1 MIFKTKEITLNEIV
15 IDKLEFLIP
24 VYQRPYVWDK
34 IEIIKLLEDLELNFK
49 NNTEKK
55 IDTNYFVGN
64 TYVIKSPNP
73 KSENIFEVIDGQ
85 QRFTTFW
92 LISFCFKKIGINS
105 DLTSYLEIVYD
116 KSRKDIRFDFDIR
129 KEVYEYLKGLLDG
142 SSDRRFQDV
151 SNLEFL
157 KNIAAGI
164 ETIEGF
170 LKAIENEINLH
181 EFGNYI
187 FKKVK
192 FIFNEAPEN
201 TDLNALFVALGTSG
215 IQLQQSDILK
225 ARLLDKITD
234 KNQRIKYAKIWEAC
248 ENMYNYFESN
258 VKISF
263 PYDTS
268 TIMKNDFSEFNE
280 SIFSKN
286 NDNDIFENKRNLTID
301 EILKFEDDIITINT
315 TEGEQNSA
323 CRSIISFNVLLLH
336 TFRIFKKQNG
346 FTEDVESMDSKK
358 LLEII
363 QPNKIE
369 NVEEFFLL
377 LWRVRYLFDK
387 YVVKWRNEEGEEISN
402 ENEKLLLTSIYESE
416 KDGKKRYSRQ
426 NNENS
431 EMQMLQSVL
440 YYTGIFAQQ
449 YWLTPFIY
457 FLLKPENLN
466 NDDLILKELE
476 RVDNIMLPGDKKDIS
491 WDIINKEI
499 AVPNFELIG
508 GKLSKSSGTSFSH
521 YWFYKL
527 EYLLWKNW
535 NSKEE
540 TQFKRYRITAKNSIE
555 HVFSQNEEYSKNLD
569 NLEDKMDW
577 LNNFGNLALLSVGQ
591 NSSYSNQ
598 DVVKKRRDFELKDT
612 YDSLKLAKI
621 YNLNVTNWN
630 WNSEEI
636 KIHYDEMQKLFEY
649 HYNAN

>member
-1 MIFKTKEITLNEIV
+1 MTFKTKEITLKEIV
-15 IDKLEFLIP
+15 NDKLEFLIP
-24 VYQRPYVWDK
+24 VYQRPYVWDE
-34 IEIIKLLEDLELNFK
+34 IEINKLLEDLEQNFK
-49 NNTEKK
+49 NNIEKK
-55 IDTNYFVGN
+55 INTNYFVGN
-64 TYVIKSPNP
+64 TYVVKSNNP
-73 KSENIFEVIDGQ
+73 KTENLFEVIDGQ

-105 DLTSYLEIVYD
+105 DLSNYLEIVYD
-116 KSRKDIRFDFDIR
+116 KSQKDIRFDFDIR

-151 SNLEFL
+151 SNFEFL

-170 LKAIENEINLH
+170 LKSKADEIKLL

-187 FKKVK
+187 FNNIK
-192 FIFNEAPEN
+192 FIFNEAPEK

-225 ARLLDKITD
+225 ARLLDKISD
-234 KNQRIKYAKIWEAC
+234 KNERIKYAKIWEAC
-248 ENMYNYFESN
+248 ENMNNYFESN

-268 TIMKNDFSEFNE
+268 KIKENYFSEFNE
-280 SIFSKN
+280 TIFNSKN
-286 NDNDIFENKRNLTID
+286 DNTIFENKINLTID
-301 EILKFEDDIITINT
+301 EILKIEDEIISNNT
-315 TEGEQNSA
+315 TEIVQNSA

-336 TFRIFKKQNG
+336 TFRIYRIQNSC
-346 FTEDVESMDSKK
+346 TEDVESLDSKK

-363 QPNKIE
+363 QPDKIE
-369 NVEEFFLL
+369 NVEGFFLL

-402 ENEKLLLTSIYESE
+402 ENEKLLLTSIYESDN
-416 KDGKKRYSRQ
+416 DGKKRYSRQ

-440 YYTGIFAQQ
+440 YFTGIFAQQ
-449 YWLTPFIY
+449 YWLTPFIS

-466 NDDLILKELE
+466 NANLILKELE
-476 RVDNIMLPGDKKDIS
+476 RIDNIMLPGDKKVIS
-491 WDIINKEI
+491 WKLVNEEI
-499 AVPNFELIG
+499 ALPKIEQI
-508 GKLSKSSGTSFSH
+508 KTTLSKTSGTGFSH

-527 EYLLWKNW
+527 EYILWKNLD
-535 NSKEE
+535 KENGK
-540 TQFKRYRITAKNSIE
+540 QYRITSKNSIE
-555 HVFSQNEEYSKNLD
+555 HVFPQNEENKNSLD
-569 NLEDKMDW
+569 NLGDGIDW
-577 LNNFGNLALLSVGQ
+577 LNAFGNLALLSVGQ

-598 DVVKKRRDFELKDT
+598 SVVKKRDDFNNKSS

-621 YNLNVTNWN
+621 YSNDS
-630 WNSEEI
+630 WNSEQI
-636 KIHYDEMQKLFEY
+636 KLHQEETIKLFEN
-649 HYNAN
+649 HYQNS

>member
-1 MIFKTKEITLNEIV
+1 MSFKTKEITLKEIV
-15 IDKLEFLIP
+15 NDKLEFLIP
-24 VYQRPYVWDK
+24 VYQRPYVWDE
-34 IEIIKLLEDLELNFK
+34 IEINKLLEDLEHNFK

-64 TYVIKSPNP
+64 TYVVKSSNP
-73 KSENIFEVIDGQ
+73 KTENLFEVIDGQ

-105 DLTSYLEIVYD
+105 DLSNYLEIVYD

-151 SNLEFL
+151 SNFEFL

-170 LKAIENEINLH
+170 LKSKANEIKLL

-187 FKKVK
+187 FNNVK
-192 FIFNEAPEN
+192 FIFNEAPEK

-234 KNQRIKYAKIWEAC
+234 KNERIKYAKIWEAC
-248 ENMYNYFESN
+248 ENMNNYFESN

-268 TIMKNDFSEFNE
+268 KIKGNYFSEFNE
-280 SIFSKN
+280 TIFNSKN
-286 NDNDIFENKRNLTID
+286 VNTIFENKINLTID
-301 EILKFEDDIITINT
+301 EILKIEDEIISNNT
-315 TEGEQNSA
+315 TEIVQNSA

-336 TFRIFKKQNG
+336 TFRIYRKQNR

-363 QPNKIE
+363 QPDKIE
-369 NVEEFFLL
+369 NVEGFFLL

-402 ENEKLLLTSIYESE
+402 ENEKLLLTSIYESD

-440 YYTGIFAQQ
+440 YFTGIFAQQ
-449 YWLTPFIY
+449 YWLTPFID

-476 RVDNIMLPGDKKDIS
+476 RIDNIMLPGDKKEIS
-491 WDIINKEI
+491 WKLVNEEI
-499 AVPNFELIG
+499 ALPKFEQI
-508 GKLSKSSGTSFSH
+508 KTTLSRSSGTGFSH

-527 EYLLWKNW
+527 EYILWKNW
-535 NSKEE
+535 DKENGK
-540 TQFKRYRITAKNSIE
+540 QYRITSKNSIE
-555 HVFSQNEEYSKNLD
+555 HVFPQNEENKNNLD
-569 NLEDKMDW
+569 NLGDGIDW
-577 LNNFGNLALLSVGQ
+577 LNSFGNLALLSVGQ
-591 NSSYSNQ
+591 NSTYSNQ
-598 DVVKKRRDFELKDT
+598 DVEKKRIDFRRKNT
-612 YDSLKLAKI
+612 FDSLKLAKI
-621 YNLNVTNWN
+621 YNPEADNWE
-630 WNSEEI
+630 WNSEHI
-636 KIHYDEMQKLFEY
+636 KLHQEETIKLFEN
-649 HYNAN
+649 HYQNS